1 MGFKKNNRRN
11 SPQPAVE
18 TKPEARLD
26 RKETKVELK
35 ADKNESKRLLIEAKA
50 KRLKWLVILI
60 GIGLVAYFALSSGGL
75 GKLGSILKTFNIG
88 K

>member
-11 SPQPAVE
+11 SQQPAVE

-60 GIGLVAYFALSSGGL
+60 GIGLVAYFALAGGGL